1 MESPIAAPA
10 AAKAT
15 LVTTQP
21 QAGNMKMTS
30 MAPQNESVQEPG
42 NHHHRHGPAQRLRG
56 GGAGKNAAR
65 AVANALRILFVRC
78 VTPPL
83 DTPDSTNLSWQAAH
97 ARCAAKCARSI
108 LPYDT

>member
-1 MESPIAAPA
+1 MESPIAVPA
-10 AAKAT
+10 TAKVT

-65 AVANALRILFVRC
+65 AVANALRILF
-78 VTPPL
+78 
-83 DTPDSTNLSWQAAH
+83 AAH

>member
-56 GGAGKNAAR
+56 GGAGKDCF
-65 AVANALRILFVRC
+65 LGMIGCFLCF
-78 VTPPL
+78 
-83 DTPDSTNLSWQAAH
+83 
-97 ARCAAKCARSI
+97 
-108 LPYDT
+108 